1 MRQCFFPEYD
11 QPHESQTNKDIVETI
26 HRKGLGEGPG
36 KLTRFFIAKT
46 FFFLLQR
53 LSFLDRIWINE
64 FFWGGGT
71 VVRFFSQLQV
81 RIQTTQAFWPF
92 HFYPIL
98 AFRSF
103 HFLPNLGFL
112 TIQFLTQFR
121 LLGHFIFTQFRLFG
135 LLLFNQCRL
144 FSQFIFTQI
153 RLLGHFIFYPI
164 QAFWSFN
171 FYPFQ
176 VLLTVT
182 MIIPLTNLPATITT
196 TSLRSR

>member
-46 FFFLLQR
+46 FFFLQR

-112 TIQFLTQFR
+112 TIQF
-121 LLGHFIFTQFRLFG
+121 FTQFRLFG
-135 LLLFNQCRL
+135 H
-144 FSQFIFTQI
+144 FIFIQFW
-153 RLLGHFIFYPI
+153 LFGHFIFYPI
-164 QAFWSFN
+164 QAF
-171 FYPFQ
+171 
-176 VLLTVT
+176 
-182 MIIPLTNLPATITT
+182 
-196 TSLRSR
+196 